1 MKKLLLVG
9 LVMVLGTSAFAQM
22 TVIPKAGITYSN
34 VNVTDD
40 MLELEGANDPNS
52 KIGFMVG
59 AALEIGLNEKFAVQ
73 PELLF
78 IQKGFE
84 FEGSDGSESYTDS
97 YKINY
102 LEIPVLFKAKFG
114 KFYAN
119 AGPSFA
125 FGLGGKNEWE
135 YSYQGVSED
144 GEEDIKF
151 GDDPGNTDDIYF
163 DNSFDLG
170 IQLGVGYQV
179 GPVVV
184 DLRYGM
190 GMSDINDKPDGFSG
204 DWSFKNRSWQL
215 TVGFPIG
222 LGD

>member
-1 MKKLLLVG
+1 MKNLLLVG
-9 LVMVLGTSAFAQM
+9 IVMVLGTSAFAQM
-22 TVIPKAGITYSN
+22 TVIPKAGVTFSN
-34 VNVTDD
+34 VNFTDD
-40 MLELEGANDPNS
+40 MLDGEDDSES
-52 KIGFMVG
+52 RIGFMLG

-78 IQKGFE
+78 VQKGFQ
-84 FEGSDGSESYTDS
+84 FSGDGWEDKYT
-97 YKINY
+97 INY
-102 LEIPVLFKAKFG
+102 LEVPVLFKAKFG

-125 FGLGGKNEWE
+125 FGLGGKNKW
-135 YSYQGVSED
+135 ED
-144 GEEDIKF
+144 GPDSGDLDIKF
-151 GDDPGNTDDIYF
+151 GDDPGNSEDIYF

-190 GMSDINDKPDGFSG
+190 GMSDINDEPDGFSG
-204 DWSFKNRSWQL
+204 DWAFKNRSWQL

-222 LGD
+222 LGN